1 MDSYLDS
8 KDGHI
13 FLSSAGLFHRAATT
27 LRDKK
32 ESSLLDDFAAR
43 VRPQLVRFMKPTSHS
58 TGQEFQVC
66 LLVKSMRKFI
76 YLLRANVFCFLFSVA
91 FRWTARNSTSLS
103 LYLPQVQLLKFIV
116 SVDGRHWLAAFS
128 PDTSSPLN
136 AVAASSKRKAG
147 EDVVAGGGTSSSSSG
162 VGLFALR
169 TKDSSSL
176 KRWKLRALCHLAE
189 APTPSD
195 DGGEASANLV
205 GDSN

>member
-27 LRDKK
+27 LKDKK

-66 LLVKSMRKFI
+66 LFVKSRRIFFFARK
-76 YLLRANVFCFLFSVA
+76 CFLFPVA
-91 FRWTARNSTSLS
+91 FRWTARNSTLLS
-103 LYLPQVQLLKFIV
+103 LFLPQVQLLKFIV

-147 EDVVAGGGTSSSSSG
+147 EDMVAGGGTSSSSSG

-195 DGGEASANLV
+195 DGGEALANLV